1 MALLIDQNLPRDLER
16 FLARDFVG
24 TVHVRTLGLERATD
38 TQIWNEAKSRFL
50 AIVSKDDD
58 FRHRSAVHGH
68 PPKVILIRRGNCST
82 AIICAIIAG
91 ATPAIEQFLAD
102 LSSPLLA
109 IE

>member
-1 MALLIDQNLPRDLER
+1 
-16 FLARDFVG
+16 
-24 TVHVRTLGLERATD
+24 LERA
-38 TQIWNEAKSRFL
+38 KSRSL

-82 AIICAIIAG
+82 AIICAMIAG

-102 LSSPLLA
+102 PSSPLLA

>member
-24 TVHVRTLGLERATD
+24 RVHVRTLGLERATD
-38 TQIWNEAKSRFL
+38 TQIWNEAKSRSL

-82 AIICAIIAG
+82 ATICAIIAG

-102 LSSPLLA
+102 PSSPLLA